1 MNFSGLSNSG
11 LIGKLTRAPL
21 RLIPKTAVLP
31 ILQGRLRG
39 YRWIA
44 GSSNHGCWLGSYE
57 HDKQRFFEEKV
68 TVNAVVYDVGANVG
82 FYTLLAAELVGLGG
96 SVIAFEPLPRN
107 LGYLR
112 RHVQLNRLQHVRIMD
127 AAVSDRQGEAF
138 FEPEQSPS
146 MGHLAAQGSIRVRT
160 VALDGLLA
168 AEGVPLPD
176 VIKIDVEGAE
186 LEVLKGAHNILSASN
201 DISILIEV
209 HHLDENK
216 NLFEEIMKLLK
227 NYGFKLKFERIHDGG
242 ERHIIVTKEIFD

>member
-11 LIGKLTRAPL
+11 LVGKLIRAPL
-21 RLIPKTAVLP
+21 RLIPKTAVFP
-31 ILQGRLRG
+31 ILQGPLRG

-57 HDKQRFFEEKV
+57 HDKQRFFQAKI
-68 TVNAVVYDVGANVG
+68 TADAVVYDVGANVG
-82 FYTLLAAELVGLGG
+82 FYTLLAAELVGPGG

-160 VALDGLLA
+160 VTLDGLLA
-168 AEGVPLPD
+168 AEGMPLPN

-186 LEVLKGAHNILSASN
+186 EAVLAGAERLLGEGHPLIFLATHGDYIRDRCLGRLDRLGYTVRSLSGRSV
-201 DISILIEV
+201 SES
-209 HHLDENK
+209 DEFLAEYSAQN
-216 NLFEEIMKLLK
+216 
-227 NYGFKLKFERIHDGG
+227 
-242 ERHIIVTKEIFD
+242 